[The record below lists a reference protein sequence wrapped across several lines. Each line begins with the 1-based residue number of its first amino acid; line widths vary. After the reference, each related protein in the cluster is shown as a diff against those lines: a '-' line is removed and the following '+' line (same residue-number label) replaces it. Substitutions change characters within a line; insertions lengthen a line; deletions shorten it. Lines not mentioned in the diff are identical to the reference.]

1 MLLLGLNAYI
11 SSLEAVI
18 SKSWDIIEIL
28 VSLVFIW
35 AQEVQDYVKASLR
48 KSRLKRPT
56 PSYLNSLKMD
66 NLAYCRNN
74 AILMHLEATR
84 E

>member
-11 SSLEAVI
+11 SGLEAVI
-18 SKSWDIIEIL
+18 PKSWDSFEIL
-28 VSLVFIW
+28 MSWAFIW
-35 AQEVQDYVKASLR
+35 AQEVQDYVKESLR

-66 NLAYCRNN
+66 NLVYCRNN